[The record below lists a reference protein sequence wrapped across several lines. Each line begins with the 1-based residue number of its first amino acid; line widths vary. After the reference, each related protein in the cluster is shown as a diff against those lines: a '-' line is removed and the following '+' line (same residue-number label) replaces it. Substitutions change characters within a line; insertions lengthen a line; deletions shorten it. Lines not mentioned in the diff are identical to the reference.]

1 MATTTPTA
9 TRAARATRP
18 QRTETWTGWVGFSA
32 ITLLIVAGVTAFE
45 GLIAVIRDQYFV
57 VAGHQVIVF
66 DLTTWGWIMLLW
78 GVLLGFAA
86 FSLAAG
92 RGWARW
98 FTLVL
103 VGANVLGQ
111 LGFLGNTQYPLW
123 TLVAIALDT
132 LVIYGLTA
140 RWNEAR

>member
-1 MATTTPTA
+1 MATTTPT
-9 TRAARATRP
+9 TTRP
-18 QRTETWTGWVGFSA
+18 TQPRAEAWTGWVGFSA
-32 ITLLIVAGVTAFE
+32 VTLLIVASVTALE

-57 VAGHQVIVF
+57 VTGHQVIVF

-86 FSLAAG
+86 FSLASG

-103 VGANVLGQ
+103 VAANVVGQ

-123 TLVAIALDT
+123 TLVAVALDT
-132 LVIYGLTA
+132 LIIYGLTA
-140 RWNEAR
+140 RWNDAG